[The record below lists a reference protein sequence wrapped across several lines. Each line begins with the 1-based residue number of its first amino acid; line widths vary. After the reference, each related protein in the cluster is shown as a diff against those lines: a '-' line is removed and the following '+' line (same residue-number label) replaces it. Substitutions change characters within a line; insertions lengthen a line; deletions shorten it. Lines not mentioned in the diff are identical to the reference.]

1 MNNLDKWQAILP
13 KQTWSDLQTLLEKTN
28 AIRQNTAVYPATK
41 HVLRALELTNPYDI
55 NVIIVG
61 QDPYHGPG
69 QANGL
74 AFAVNKGTTPPP
86 SLRNIDAELFAEYG
100 EHLHSTTLEGWA
112 SQGVL
117 LLNTSLTVEAGKPAS
132 HSAIGWQNVTEMIL
146 EACVWANPNSVILAW
161 GRHAQ
166 DIAEKAIKP
175 RKIPPFVIKTTHPSP
190 FSANRPA
197 GNTPAFIGSRCFKK
211 TNEVLRLKG
220 KTPIDWF
227 KKG

>member
-1 MNNLDKWQAILP
+1 MSNLDKWQTILP
-13 KQTWSDLQTLLEKTN
+13 EQTWSDLQNLLKKTD
-28 AIRQNTAVYPATK
+28 AIRRKATVYPASD

-55 NVIIVG
+55 KIIIVG

-117 LLNTSLTVEAGKPAS
+117 LLNTSLTVEAGMPAS

-146 EACVWANPNSVILAW
+146 ETCAWANPNSVILAW

-166 DIAEKAIKP
+166 KIAEKAITPHKV
-175 RKIPPFVIKTTHPSP
+175 PPVVIKTTHPSP
-190 FSANRPA
+190 FSANRSA
-197 GNTPAFIGSRCFKK
+197 GSTPAFIGSGCFRK
-211 TNEVLRLKG
+211 TNNILQSKG
-220 KTPIDWF
+220 QTPIDWF

>member
-13 KQTWSDLQTLLEKTN
+13 EKTWLDLQALLDKTN
-28 AIRQNTAVYPATK
+28 NLRNNATIFPIESR
-41 HVLRALELTNPYDI
+41 VLRALELVYPYDVK
-55 NVIIVG
+55 VIIVG
-61 QDPYHGPG
+61 QDPYHSYG

-74 AFAVNKGTTPPP
+74 AFAVNEGVTPPP

-100 EHLHSTTLEGWA
+100 EYLHSTTLENWA

-132 HSAIGWQNVTEMIL
+132 HSAIGWQEVTEMII
-146 EACVWANPNSVILAW
+146 EACAWANPTSVILAW

-166 DIAEKAIKP
+166 TIADEAIKEHTF
-175 RKIPPFVIKTTHPSP
+175 PPFVIKTTHPSP

-220 KTPIDWF
+220 ETPIDWF